1 MADKELDFKIIEEV
15 NNIKFPIFDVS
26 LTKKAAPNEKEGNYV
41 SIKSPDWVS
50 AVVETERASFGDKFV
65 MVSQYRHG
73 VNMILTEFPCGMVE
87 EGETPLDA
95 ILRECEEEI
104 GLDKNKILEIK
115 KLYETNPNPAFM
127 NNKMTC
133 YYIKI
138 ESISSEQKLDENEF
152 VKKTLLDEHR
162 VESIINFPETSV
174 MMKYAWEKYKS
185 QRGANGNF

>member
-1 MADKELDFKIIEEV
+1 MADKDLSFEVLEEV
-15 NNIKFPIFDVS
+15 NNIEFPIFDVS
-26 LTKKAAPNEKEGNYV
+26 LTKKVAPNGKEGNYV

-50 AVVETERASFGDKFV
+50 AIVETERASFDERFV

-73 VNMILTEFPCGMVE
+73 ENKILIEFPCGMVE

-115 KLYETNPNPAFM
+115 KLYEANPNPAFM

-133 YYIKI
+133 YYIKV
-138 ESISSEQKLDENEF
+138 ESINSDQKLDENEF
-152 VKKTLLDEHR
+152 VKKTLLNGHQ
-162 VESIINFPETSV
+162 VENIMNFPETSI
-174 MMKYAWEKYKS
+174 MMKHAWEKYKKLI
-185 QRGANGNF
+185 RGE